1 MIQLTRLRHGEPL
14 YLNPDL
20 FERVDTH
27 VDTVVRLTNGHEYV
41 VAEPADEIAR
51 RVVEYRAQV
60 LGLAVALQTTLTSGA
75 GAAETVT
82 VDVRVEP
89 ADAGWSPPAELTA
102 AAAASSDSKS
112 ASTAGSTV
120 STEVTS

>member
-41 VAEPADEIAR
+41 VAEAADEIAR
-51 RVVEYRAQV
+51 RVVEYRAKV
-60 LGLAVALQTTLTSGA
+60 LGLAAALQTTFAANVDATGA
-75 GAAETVT
+75 ERVT
-82 VDVRVEP
+82 VDVRVDR
-89 ADAGWSPPAELTA
+89 ADTHWSPPAELTA
-102 AAAASSDSKS
+102 AGSDATRRES
-112 ASTAGSTV
+112 
-120 STEVTS
+120 

>member
-1 MIQLTRLRHGEPL
+1 VIQLTRLRHGEPL

-41 VAEPADEIAR
+41 VAEDADEIAR

-60 LGLAVALQTTLTSGA
+60 LGLAVALQTTLTA
-75 GAAETVT
+75 GATASETVT
-82 VDVRVEP
+82 VDVRVERSE
-89 ADAGWSPPAELTA
+89 ADWSPPPELT
-102 AAAASSDSKS
+102 
-112 ASTAGSTV
+112 TAPADEADPAGA
-120 STEVTS
+120 ER

>member
-1 MIQLTRLRHGEPL
+1 VIQLTRLRHGEPL

-41 VAEPADEIAR
+41 VAEAADEIAR

-60 LGLAVALQTTLTSGA
+60 LGLAVALQSSLTSGA
-75 GAAETVT
+75 TAAETVT

-89 ADAGWSPPAELTA
+89 ADTGWSPPPELT
-102 AAAASSDSKS
+102 
-112 ASTAGSTV
+112 TAPTP
-120 STEVTS
+120 TEVTS